1 MSRSLVSFKSWS
13 LAFNGSDFE
22 TLRDISLKIVAGE
35 RVLITGP
42 SGGGK
47 STLVRAIAGLVD
59 TSTVQEY
66 GNRTNRAQSVAY
78 VGQEPDEQILFPT
91 IRDEV
96 AFVAETAVA
105 DPSEVEDRIR
115 EALDSAGVT
124 NPIESSTG
132 HLSGGEKQRVAI
144 ATAMASRPD
153 LLVLDEPTAS
163 LDGISM
169 ETVRD
174 AVHRVITE
182 SDSALVIV
190 EHRIKLWRKLV
201 DRIIVVADGRIAID
215 GPLDEVL
222 ATQRGA
228 LVALGVWVP
237 GHSRATKPK
246 ARQRGAQTVLT
257 TRKLVVCRAEGAKSF
272 RLPALNLRE
281 GEAVAITGLNG
292 AGKTTALRVLG
303 GLIAPQSGTVE
314 YLEQSVEPHRIPAR
328 ALVNLAS
335 SVLQNPSYGFGNGTV
350 GDEAPA
356 HERAAV
362 GLRGMDRRH
371 PQSLSG
377 GERRRLAIASALSRE
392 PRILL
397 LDEPSF
403 GQDAHSWHDLLD
415 RLRDYLDAGGSIVL
429 ASHDQLLVRSLAHRV
444 IHLGETL

>member
-1 MSRSLVSFKSWS
+1 
-13 LAFNGSDFE
+13 
-22 TLRDISLKIVAGE
+22 
-35 RVLITGP
+35 LI
-42 SGGGK
+42 
-47 STLVRAIAGLVD
+47 
-59 TSTVQEY
+59 
-66 GNRTNRAQSVAY
+66 
-78 VGQEPDEQILFPT
+78 
-91 IRDEV
+91 
-96 AFVAETAVA
+96 
-105 DPSEVEDRIR
+105 
-115 EALDSAGVT
+115 
-124 NPIESSTG
+124 
-132 HLSGGEKQRVAI
+132 
-144 ATAMASRPD
+144 
-153 LLVLDEPTAS
+153 
-163 LDGISM
+163 
-169 ETVRD
+169 
-174 AVHRVITE
+174 
-182 SDSALVIV
+182 IV

-201 DRIIVVADGRIAID
+201 DRIIVIADGRIALD

-222 ATQRGA
+222 TTQRGA

-237 GHSRATKPK
+237 GHSRATKPNT
-246 ARQRGAQTVLT
+246 RQRGAQTVLS
-257 TRKLVVCRAEGAKSF
+257 TRKLVVRRAEGAKSF

-303 GLIAPQSGTVE
+303 GLIAPHGGTVE
-314 YLEQSVEPHRIPAR
+314 YADQGIEPYRLPAR
-328 ALVNLAS
+328 TLVTFAS

-377 GERRRLAIASALSRE
+377 GERRRLAIAAALSRA

-415 RLRDYLDAGGSIVL
+415 RLRDYLDEGGSIVL

-444 IHLGETL
+444 IHLGEPL

>member
-1 MSRSLVSFKSWS
+1 
-13 LAFNGSDFE
+13 
-22 TLRDISLKIVAGE
+22 
-35 RVLITGP
+35 
-42 SGGGK
+42 
-47 STLVRAIAGLVD
+47 
-59 TSTVQEY
+59 
-66 GNRTNRAQSVAY
+66 
-78 VGQEPDEQILFPT
+78 
-91 IRDEV
+91 
-96 AFVAETAVA
+96 
-105 DPSEVEDRIR
+105 
-115 EALDSAGVT
+115 
-124 NPIESSTG
+124 
-132 HLSGGEKQRVAI
+132 
-144 ATAMASRPD
+144 MASRPD

-163 LDGISM
+163 LDGVSM

-174 AVHRVITE
+174 AVHRVITD

-201 DRIIVVADGRIAID
+201 DRIIVVADGRIALD

-303 GLIAPQSGTVE
+303 GLIAPHSGTVA
-314 YLEQSVEPHRIPAR
+314 YRDQSVEPHRLPAR
-328 ALVNLAS
+328 TLVTFAS

-377 GERRRLAIASALSRE
+377 GERRRLAIAAALSRE
-392 PRILL
+392 PQILL

-415 RLRDYLDAGGSIVL
+415 RLRDYLDEGGSIVL

>member
-1 MSRSLVSFKSWS
+1 MG
-13 LAFNGSDFE
+13 FNGADAE
-22 TLRDISLKIVAGE
+22 VLRDITLTIRAGE

-47 STLVRAIAGLVD
+47 STLVRAIAGLIDESAVSEFGKR
-59 TSTVQEY
+59 TS
-66 GNRTNRAQSVAY
+66 RAQSVAY

-91 IRDEV
+91 IREEV
-96 AFVAETAVA
+96 AFVAETAVTDAAEA
-105 DPSEVEDRIR
+105 DGRIR
-115 EALDSAGVT
+115 EALDAAGVT
-124 NPIESSTG
+124 NPIDT
-132 HLSGGEKQRVAI
+132 HTATLSGGEKQRVAI
-144 ATAMASRPD
+144 ATAMAARPD

-174 AVHRVITE
+174 AVHRVIDD
-182 SDSALVIV
+182 SASALVIV

-201 DRIIVVADGRIAID
+201 DRIIVVADGRIALD

-222 ATQRGA
+222 VTQRSA

-237 GHSRATKPK
+237 GHSRATKPNS
-246 ARQRGAQTVLT
+246 RQRGAKTVMS
-257 TRKLVVCRAEGAKSF
+257 TRKLVVRRAEGARAF
-272 RLPALNLRE
+272 RIPALNLRE

-303 GLIAPQSGTVE
+303 GLLAPVSGVVDYPELDT
-314 YLEQSVEPHRIPAR
+314 QPHDLSSRN
-328 ALVNLAS
+328 LVAVVS
-335 SVLQNPSYGFGNGTV
+335 SVIQNPSYGFGNRTV
-350 GDEAPA
+350 ADEAPA

-377 GERRRLAIASALSRE
+377 GERRRLAIATALARN
-392 PRILL
+392 PKILL

-415 RLRDYLDAGGSIVL
+415 RLRDFLDAGGAIIL

-444 IHLGETL
+444 IHLGDTA

>member
-1 MSRSLVSFKSWS
+1 MG
-13 LAFNGSDFE
+13 FNGADAE
-22 TLRDISLKIVAGE
+22 VLRDITLTIRAGE

-47 STLVRAIAGLVD
+47 STLVRAIAGLIDESAVSEFGKR
-59 TSTVQEY
+59 TS
-66 GNRTNRAQSVAY
+66 RAQSVAY

-91 IRDEV
+91 IREEV

-105 DPSEVEDRIR
+105 DASEADGRIR
-115 EALDSAGVT
+115 EALDAAGVT
-124 NPIESSTG
+124 NPIDT
-132 HLSGGEKQRVAI
+132 HTATLSGGEKQRVAI
-144 ATAMASRPD
+144 ATAMAARPD

-174 AVHRVITE
+174 AVHRVIDD
-182 SDSALVIV
+182 SASALVIV

-201 DRIIVVADGRIAID
+201 DRIIVVADGRIALD

-222 ATQRGA
+222 VTQRSA

-237 GHSRATKPK
+237 GHSRATKPNS
-246 ARQRGAQTVLT
+246 RQRGAKTVMS
-257 TRKLVVCRAEGAKSF
+257 TRKLVVRRAEGARAF
-272 RLPALNLRE
+272 RIPALNLRE

-303 GLIAPQSGTVE
+303 GLLAPVSGVVDYPELDT
-314 YLEQSVEPHRIPAR
+314 QPHDLSPRN
-328 ALVNLAS
+328 LVAVVS
-335 SVLQNPSYGFGNGTV
+335 SVIQNPSYGFGNRTV
-350 GDEAPA
+350 ADEAPA

-377 GERRRLAIASALSRE
+377 GERRRLAIATALARN
-392 PRILL
+392 PKILL

-415 RLRDYLDAGGSIVL
+415 RLRDFLDAGGAIVL

-444 IHLGETL
+444 IHLGDTA

>member
-1 MSRSLVSFKSWS
+1 MG
-13 LAFNGSDFE
+13 FNGADAE
-22 TLRDISLKIVAGE
+22 VLRDITLTIRAGE

-47 STLVRAIAGLVD
+47 STLVRAIAGLMDESAVSEFGKR
-59 TSTVQEY
+59 TS
-66 GNRTNRAQSVAY
+66 RAQSVAY

-91 IRDEV
+91 IREEV

-105 DPSEVEDRIR
+105 DAAEADGRIR
-115 EALDSAGVT
+115 EALDAAGVT
-124 NPIESSTG
+124 NPIGT
-132 HLSGGEKQRVAI
+132 HTATLSGGEKQRVAI
-144 ATAMASRPD
+144 ATAMAARPD

-174 AVHRVITE
+174 AVHRVIDD
-182 SDSALVIV
+182 SASALVIV

-201 DRIIVVADGRIAID
+201 DRIIVVADGRIALD

-222 ATQRGA
+222 ITQRSA

-237 GHSRATKPK
+237 GHSRATKPNS
-246 ARQRGAQTVLT
+246 RQRGAKTVMS
-257 TRKLVVCRAEGAKSF
+257 TRKLVVRRAEGARAF
-272 RLPALNLRE
+272 RIPALNLRE

-303 GLIAPQSGTVE
+303 GLLAPVSGVVDYPELDT
-314 YLEQSVEPHRIPAR
+314 QPHDLSSRN
-328 ALVNLAS
+328 LVAVVS
-335 SVLQNPSYGFGNGTV
+335 SVIQNPSYGFGNRTV
-350 GDEAPA
+350 ADEAPA

-377 GERRRLAIASALSRE
+377 GERRRLAIATALARN
-392 PRILL
+392 PKILL

-415 RLRDYLDAGGSIVL
+415 RLRDFLDAGGAIVL

-444 IHLGETL
+444 IHLGDTS

>member
-1 MSRSLVSFKSWS
+1 MSSRLVSFKSWS
-13 LAFNGSDFE
+13 LGFNGMDAE
-22 TLRDISLKIVAGE
+22 TLRDITLTIRAGE

-47 STLVRAIAGLVD
+47 STLVRAIAGLLD
-59 TSTVQEY
+59 ESTISEY
-66 GNRTNRAQSVAY
+66 GQRSNRAKSVAY

-91 IRDEV
+91 IREEI

-105 DPSEVEDRIR
+105 DPSEAESRIL
-115 EALDSAGVT
+115 EALESAGVT
-124 NPIESSTG
+124 NPLDGNTG
-132 HLSGGEKQRVAI
+132 RLSGGEKQRVAI

-174 AVHRVITE
+174 AVHRVITDSE
-182 SDSALVIV
+182 SALVIV

-201 DRIIVVADGRIAID
+201 DRIIVVADGRIALD

-222 ATQRGA
+222 ATQRTA

-237 GHSRATKPK
+237 GHSRATKPN
-246 ARQRGAQTVLT
+246 ARQRGAKTVLS
-257 TRKLVVCRAEGAKSF
+257 TRKLVVSRAEGAKAF
-272 RLPALNLRE
+272 RFPALNLRE
-281 GEAVAITGLNG
+281 GEAVAVTGLNG

-303 GLIAPQSGTVE
+303 GLLAPHSGSVE
-314 YLEQSVEPHRIPAR
+314 YADIDIEPHRLSAKV
-328 ALVNLAS
+328 LVRQAS
-335 SVLQNPSYGFGNGTV
+335 SVVQNPAYGFGNGTV
-350 GDEAPA
+350 ADEAPA

-377 GERRRLAIASALSRE
+377 GERRRLAIAAALARD
-392 PRILL
+392 PKILL

-415 RLRDYLDAGGSIVL
+415 RLRDFLDAGGAIVL

-444 IHLGETL
+444 IHLGDTL

>member
-1 MSRSLVSFKSWS
+1 MSARLVSFKSWS
-13 LAFNGSDFE
+13 LVFNGSDSE
-22 TLRDISLKIVAGE
+22 TLRDISLRIGAGE

-47 STLVRAIAGLVD
+47 STLVRAIAGLLD
-59 TSTVQEY
+59 ESTVSLY
-66 GNRTNRAQSVAY
+66 GSLNSRAKSVAF

-91 IRDEV
+91 IREEV
-96 AFVAETAVA
+96 AFVAETSV
-105 DPSEVEDRIR
+105 DSPDEVDDRIR

-124 NPIESSTG
+124 NPVDAHTG
-132 HLSGGEKQRVAI
+132 RLSGGEKQRVAI

-174 AVHRVITE
+174 AVHRVIDD

-201 DRIIVVADGRIAID
+201 DRIVVVADGRIAID
-215 GPLDEVL
+215 GPIDEVL
-222 ATQRGA
+222 QTQRSA

-237 GHSRATKPK
+237 GHSRASKPNK
-246 ARQRGAQTVLT
+246 RQRGARTILST
-257 TRKLVVCRAEGAKSF
+257 KRLVVRRAEGARAF

-281 GEAVAITGLNG
+281 GEAVAITGANG
-292 AGKTTALRVLG
+292 SGKTTALRVLG
-303 GLIAPQSGTVE
+303 GLLAPESGAVE
-314 YLEQSVEPHRIPAR
+314 YADVASDPHRLSPS
-328 ALVNLAS
+328 ALVAIAS
-335 SVLQNPSYGFGNGTV
+335 SVVQNPAYGFGNRTV

-377 GERRRLAIASALSRE
+377 GERRRLAIASAMSRH
-392 PRILL
+392 PKVLL

-415 RLRDYLDAGGSIVL
+415 RMRDFLDEGGAIVL

-444 IHLGETL
+444 IHLGDDA

>member
-1 MSRSLVSFKSWS
+1 MGFTGADAEV
-13 LAFNGSDFE
+13 
-22 TLRDISLKIVAGE
+22 LRDITLTIRAGE

-47 STLVRAIAGLVD
+47 STLVRAIAGLIDESAVSEFGKR
-59 TSTVQEY
+59 TS
-66 GNRTNRAQSVAY
+66 RAQSVAY

-91 IRDEV
+91 IREEV

-105 DPSEVEDRIR
+105 DAAEADGRIR
-115 EALDSAGVT
+115 EALDAAGVT
-124 NPIESSTG
+124 NPIDT
-132 HLSGGEKQRVAI
+132 HTATLSGGEKQRVAI
-144 ATAMASRPD
+144 ATAMAARPD

-174 AVHRVITE
+174 AVHRVIDD
-182 SDSALVIV
+182 SASALVIV

-201 DRIIVVADGRIAID
+201 DRIIVVADGRIALD

-222 ATQRGA
+222 VTQRSA

-237 GHSRATKPK
+237 GHSRATKPNS
-246 ARQRGAQTVLT
+246 RQRGAKTVMS
-257 TRKLVVCRAEGAKSF
+257 TRKLVVRRAEGARAF
-272 RLPALNLRE
+272 RIPALNLRE

-303 GLIAPQSGTVE
+303 GLLAPVSGVVDYPELDT
-314 YLEQSVEPHRIPAR
+314 QPHDLSSRN
-328 ALVNLAS
+328 LVAVVS
-335 SVLQNPSYGFGNGTV
+335 SVIQNPSYGFGNRTV
-350 GDEAPA
+350 ADEAPA

-377 GERRRLAIASALSRE
+377 GERRRLAIATALARN
-392 PRILL
+392 PKILL

-415 RLRDYLDAGGSIVL
+415 RLRDFLDAGGAIIL

-444 IHLGETL
+444 IHLGDTA

>member
-1 MSRSLVSFKSWS
+1 MG
-13 LAFNGSDFE
+13 FNGADAE
-22 TLRDISLKIVAGE
+22 VLRDITLTIRAGE

-47 STLVRAIAGLVD
+47 STLVRAIAGLMDESAVSEFGKR
-59 TSTVQEY
+59 TS
-66 GNRTNRAQSVAY
+66 RAQSVAY

-91 IRDEV
+91 IREEV

-105 DPSEVEDRIR
+105 DVAAADGRIR
-115 EALDSAGVT
+115 EALDAAGVT
-124 NPIESSTG
+124 NPIDT
-132 HLSGGEKQRVAI
+132 HTATLSGGEKQRVAI
-144 ATAMASRPD
+144 ATAMAARPD

-174 AVHRVITE
+174 AVHRVIDD
-182 SDSALVIV
+182 SASALVIV

-201 DRIIVVADGRIAID
+201 DRIIVVADGRIALD

-222 ATQRGA
+222 ITQRSA

-237 GHSRATKPK
+237 GHSRATKPNS
-246 ARQRGAQTVLT
+246 RQRGAKTVLS
-257 TRKLVVCRAEGAKSF
+257 TRKLVVRRAEGARAF
-272 RLPALNLRE
+272 RIPALNLRE

-303 GLIAPQSGTVE
+303 GLLAPVSGVVDYPELDT
-314 YLEQSVEPHRIPAR
+314 QPHDLSSRN
-328 ALVNLAS
+328 LVAVVS
-335 SVLQNPSYGFGNGTV
+335 SVIQNPSYGFGNRTV
-350 GDEAPA
+350 ADEAPA

-377 GERRRLAIASALSRE
+377 GERRRLAIATALARN

-415 RLRDYLDAGGSIVL
+415 RLRDFLDAGGAIVL

-444 IHLGETL
+444 IHLGDTS

>member
-1 MSRSLVSFKSWS
+1 MAVRLVSFKSWS
-13 LAFNGSDFE
+13 LGFNGADSE
-22 TLRDISLKIVAGE
+22 ALRDITLTIRAGE

-59 TSTVQEY
+59 ESTVTEY
-66 GNRTNRAQSVAY
+66 GSRSNRATAVAY

-91 IRDEV
+91 IREEI
-96 AFVAETAVA
+96 AFVAETAVTDSA
-105 DPSEVEDRIR
+105 DVEIRIH

-124 NPIESSTG
+124 NALDGQTG
-132 HLSGGEKQRVAI
+132 RLSGGEKQRVAI

-174 AVHRVITE
+174 AVHRVISD

-222 ATQRGA
+222 STQRGA

-237 GHSRATKPK
+237 GHSRATKPN
-246 ARQRGAQTVLT
+246 ARQRGAKTVLA
-257 TRKLVVCRAEGAKSF
+257 TRKLVVCRAEGAKTF

-303 GLIAPQSGTVE
+303 GLIAPQSGSVE
-314 YLEQSVEPHRIPAR
+314 YADVEMEPHRLGAK
-328 ALVNLAS
+328 ALVRLAS
-335 SVLQNPSYGFGNGTV
+335 SVVQNPAYGFGNGTV

-377 GERRRLAIASALSRE
+377 GERRRLAIAAALARE
-392 PRILL
+392 PRVLL

-415 RLRDYLDAGGSIVL
+415 RLRDFLDAGGAIIL

-444 IHLGETL
+444 IHLGDNQ

>member
-1 MSRSLVSFKSWS
+1 MSSRLVSFKSWS
-13 LAFNGSDFE
+13 LAFNGMDYE
-22 TLRDISLKIVAGE
+22 TLRDITLTIRAGE

-47 STLVRAIAGLVD
+47 STLVRAIAGLLD
-59 TSTVQEY
+59 ESTVTEY
-66 GNRTNRAQSVAY
+66 GRRSNRANSVAY

-91 IRDEV
+91 IREEV
-96 AFVAETAVA
+96 AFVAETAVSE
-105 DPSEVEDRIR
+105 PSQAEARII

-124 NPIESSTG
+124 NPLDGHTG
-132 HLSGGEKQRVAI
+132 KLSGGEKQRVAI

-174 AVHRVITE
+174 AVHRVITDSE
-182 SDSALVIV
+182 SALVIV

-201 DRIIVVADGRIAID
+201 DRILVVADGRIALD
-215 GPLDEVL
+215 GPLDHVL
-222 ATQRGA
+222 TTQRSA

-237 GHSRATKPK
+237 GHSRATKPSP
-246 ARQRGAQTVLT
+246 RQRGAKTVLS
-257 TRKLVVCRAEGAKSF
+257 TRKLVVCRAEGAKAF
-272 RLPALNLRE
+272 RFPALNLRE
-281 GEAVAITGLNG
+281 GEAVAVTGLNG

-303 GLIAPQSGTVE
+303 GLLAPQSGTVE
-314 YLEQSVEPHRIPAR
+314 YADNSGEPHRLPAR
-328 ALVNLAS
+328 VLVRLAS
-335 SVLQNPSYGFGNGTV
+335 SVVQNPAYGFGNKTV
-350 GDEAPA
+350 SDEAPA

-377 GERRRLAIASALSRE
+377 GERRRLAIAAALARE

-415 RLRDYLDAGGSIVL
+415 RLRDFLDAGGSIVL

-444 IHLGETL
+444 IHLGPDL

>member
-1 MSRSLVSFKSWS
+1 MAARLVTFKSWS
-13 LAFNGSDFE
+13 LGFNGADSE
-22 TLRDISLKIVAGE
+22 ALRDITLSIRAGE

-59 TSTVQEY
+59 ESTVSEY
-66 GNRTNRAQSVAY
+66 GTRSNRATAVSF

-91 IRDEV
+91 IREEV
-96 AFVAETAVA
+96 AFVAETAVS
-105 DPSEVEDRIR
+105 DGTNVEVRIR

-124 NPIESSTG
+124 NPIDGATG
-132 HLSGGEKQRVAI
+132 RLSGGEKQRVAI

-174 AVHRVITE
+174 AVHRVI
-182 SDSALVIV
+182 SDSDAALVIV

-201 DRIIVVADGRIAID
+201 DRIIVIADGRVAID

-222 ATQRGA
+222 STQRSA

-237 GHSRATKPK
+237 GHSRATKPN
-246 ARQRGAQTVLT
+246 ARQRGAKTLLT
-257 TRKLVVCRAEGAKSF
+257 TRKLVISRAEGATSF
-272 RLPALNLRE
+272 RLPALTLRE

-303 GLIAPQSGTVE
+303 GLIPPRGGTVE
-314 YLEQSVEPHRIPAR
+314 YAGVDTEPHRLSAR
-328 ALVNLAS
+328 GLVRFAS
-335 SVLQNPSYGFGNGTV
+335 SVVQNPAYGFGNGTV
-350 GDEAPA
+350 ADEAPA

-377 GERRRLAIASALSRE
+377 GERRRLAIASALARE
-392 PRILL
+392 PRVLL

-415 RLRDYLDAGGSIVL
+415 RLRDFLDAGGAIVL

-444 IHLGETL
+444 IHLGDNA

>member
-1 MSRSLVSFKSWS
+1 MSRRLVSFSSWS
-13 LAFNGSDFE
+13 MGFNGADAE
-22 TLRDISLKIVAGE
+22 ALRDITLTIRAGE

-47 STLVRAIAGLVD
+47 STLVRAIAGLLD
-59 TSTVQEY
+59 ESTVSEF
-66 GNRTNRAQSVAY
+66 GKRTSRAQSVAY

-91 IRDEV
+91 IREEV
-96 AFVAETAVA
+96 AFVAETAVSDPAEA
-105 DPSEVEDRIR
+105 DARIR
-115 EALDSAGVT
+115 ESLDAAGVT
-124 NPIESSTG
+124 NPIDAHTG
-132 HLSGGEKQRVAI
+132 TLSGGEKQRVSI
-144 ATAMASRPD
+144 ATAMAARPD

-174 AVHRVITE
+174 AVHRVIDD

-201 DRIIVVADGRIAID
+201 DRIIVVADGRIALD

-222 ATQRGA
+222 AEQRSA

-237 GHSRATKPK
+237 GHSRATKPNS
-246 ARQRGAQTVLT
+246 RQRGAKKVLS
-257 TRKLVVCRAEGAKSF
+257 TRRLVVRRAEGARSF
-272 RLPALNLRE
+272 RIPALNLRE
-281 GEAVAITGLNG
+281 GEAVAVTGPNG
-292 AGKTTALRVLG
+292 SGKTTALRVLG
-303 GLIAPQSGTVE
+303 GLIAPQSGVVDYPDLDT
-314 YLEQSVEPHRIPAR
+314 QPHDLSPRD
-328 ALVNLAS
+328 LVAVVS
-335 SVLQNPSYGFGNGTV
+335 SVIQNPSYGFGNGTV
-350 GDEAPA
+350 ADEAPA

-377 GERRRLAIASALSRE
+377 GERRRLAIATALARN
-392 PRILL
+392 PRILI

-415 RLRDYLDAGGSIVL
+415 RLRDFLDTGGAIIL

-444 IHLGETL
+444 IHLGDGS

>member
-1 MSRSLVSFKSWS
+1 MG
-13 LAFNGSDFE
+13 FNGADAE
-22 TLRDISLKIVAGE
+22 VLRGITLTIRAGE

-47 STLVRAIAGLVD
+47 STLVRAIAGLMDESAVSEFGKR
-59 TSTVQEY
+59 TS
-66 GNRTNRAQSVAY
+66 RAQSVAY

-91 IRDEV
+91 IREEV

-105 DPSEVEDRIR
+105 DAAEADGRIR
-115 EALDSAGVT
+115 EALDAAGVT
-124 NPIESSTG
+124 NPIGT
-132 HLSGGEKQRVAI
+132 HTATLSGGEKQRVAI
-144 ATAMASRPD
+144 ATAMAARPD

-174 AVHRVITE
+174 AVHRVIDD
-182 SDSALVIV
+182 SASALVIV

-201 DRIIVVADGRIAID
+201 DRIIVVADGRIALD

-222 ATQRGA
+222 ITQRSA

-237 GHSRATKPK
+237 GHSRATKPNS
-246 ARQRGAQTVLT
+246 RQRGAKTVMS
-257 TRKLVVCRAEGAKSF
+257 TRKLVVRRAEGARAF
-272 RLPALNLRE
+272 RIPALNLRE

-303 GLIAPQSGTVE
+303 GLLAPVSGVVDYPELDT
-314 YLEQSVEPHRIPAR
+314 QPHNLSSRN
-328 ALVNLAS
+328 LVAVVS
-335 SVLQNPSYGFGNGTV
+335 SVIQNPSYGFGNRTV
-350 GDEAPA
+350 ADEAPA

-377 GERRRLAIASALSRE
+377 GERRRLAIATALARN
-392 PRILL
+392 PKILL

-415 RLRDYLDAGGSIVL
+415 RLRDFLDAGGAIVL

-444 IHLGETL
+444 IHLGDTA

>member
-1 MSRSLVSFKSWS
+1 MSGRLVSFKHWS

-22 TLRDISLKIVAGE
+22 TLRDITLKIAPGE

-59 TSTVQEY
+59 ASTVTEY
-66 GNRTNRAQSVAY
+66 GTRTNRAKSVAY

-96 AFVAETAVA
+96 AFVAETAVS
-105 DPSEVEDRIR
+105 DPSEVEDRIQ
-115 EALDSAGVT
+115 EALHSAGVT

-174 AVHRVITE
+174 AVHRVITD

-201 DRIIVVADGRIAID
+201 DRIVVVADGRIALD

-237 GHSRATKPK
+237 GHSRATKPNS
-246 ARQRGAQTVLT
+246 RQRGAKTVLS
-257 TRKLVVCRAEGAKSF
+257 TRKLVVTRAEGASLSPPVLEPP
-272 RLPALNLRE
+272 RRR
-281 GEAVAITGLNG
+281 GSGHHG
-292 AGKTTALRVLG
+292 SQRCGKDDRV
-303 GLIAPQSGTVE
+303 
-314 YLEQSVEPHRIPAR
+314 AR
-328 ALVNLAS
+328 AGRIARPAERHSRIRRTRCRTTSTFRSKTGQARVVGVAKSLV
-335 SVLQNPSYGFGNGTV
+335 
-350 GDEAPA
+350 
-356 HERAAV
+356 RI
-362 GLRGMDRRH
+362 RKWDRR
-371 PQSLSG
+371 
-377 GERRRLAIASALSRE
+377 RRSTCSRTCRCGIARHGS
-392 PRILL
+392 PP
-397 LDEPSF
+397 PSES
-403 GQDAHSWHDLLD
+403 QW
-415 RLRDYLDAGGSIVL
+415 R
-429 ASHDQLLVRSLAHRV
+429 
-444 IHLGETL
+444 